1 MLVVLQLESCYNSFY
16 RHCVDKVKGGLRVA
30 MDQKINKKILLFVLL
45 LGGFLSI
52 LNQTLLNVALSKFM
66 TVFAVN
72 TTTVQWLAT
81 GFMLVNGVLIPVT
94 AFLMKRFSTRQL
106 FISSMLLL
114 LAGSVLCGVAINFP
128 MLLIGRMIQ
137 AAGAGII
144 MPLMMSVV
152 MFIFPM
158 EKRGSAMGLI
168 GLAMIFAPAI
178 APTLAGFVIEYLSWR
193 WLFIGLIPLVAIVIL
208 LAFKY
213 LINVSEGSKSEL
225 DVPSVILSTVGFGLI
240 LYGFSNAG
248 SHGWGDLLVL
258 MSIIVGILA
267 IIIFTT
273 RQLRATDP
281 FLNVRVFQNKTFTMT
296 SLINVI
302 ITMMLYADMILL
314 PIYLQ
319 DGRGFTAFDAGLL
332 LLPGALVNAFLS
344 PVTGNLYD
352 RFGAKPLFIV
362 GLIFVIPSMWIVTDL
377 SETTTFMFLM
387 IRTIFLR
394 IGLSFITMP
403 LNTAGLN
410 ALPKELVTHGTA
422 VNNTVRQ
429 IAGAIGTAVVVTIYT
444 SSVTSHGEELV
455 NQGVTEGL
463 KELASTF
470 ASSHSY
476 YFMTFLAVVALL
488 ITLLTPLKK
497 PISLEKQGS

>member
-1 MLVVLQLESCYNSFY
+1 MAQ
-16 RHCVDKVKGGLRVA
+16 
-30 MDQKINKKILLFVLL
+30 QINKKILLFVLL

-66 TVFAVN
+66 GVFDVSA
-72 TTTVQWLAT
+72 TTVQWLAT

-114 LAGSVLCGVAINFP
+114 LIGSLFCSIAPNFTV
-128 MLLIGRMIQ
+128 LLIGRMIQ

-144 MPLMMSVV
+144 MPLMMSVA
-152 MFIFPM
+152 MFIFPP
-158 EKRGSAMGLI
+158 EKRGSAMGLL

-178 APTLAGFVIEYLSWR
+178 APTLSGFVIEYVSWR
-193 WLFIGLIPLVAIVIL
+193 WLFIGLIPLVGIVIL

-213 LINVSEGSKSEL
+213 LINISEGSKAEL
-225 DVPSVILSTVGFGLI
+225 DVLSVILSTIGFGLV

-248 SHGWGDLLVL
+248 SHGWDDALVL
-258 MSIIVGILA
+258 TSIIAGILVLVL
-267 IIIFTT
+267 FTT
-273 RQLRATDP
+273 RQLRASDP

-296 SLINVI
+296 SLINI
-302 ITMMLYADMILL
+302 IVTMMLYADMILL

-332 LLPGALVNAFLS
+332 LLPGAIINAFLS
-344 PVTGNLYD
+344 PVTGKWYD
-352 RFGAKPLFIV
+352 RFGAKPLFII

-377 SETTTFMFLM
+377 TENTTFLFLM

-410 ALPKELVTHGTA
+410 ALPKEHVTHGTA

-444 SSVTSHGEELV
+444 SKATDHAGDLV
-455 NQGVTEGL
+455 NKGVTDGI
-463 KELASTF
+463 KELASIF
-470 ASSHSY
+470 ASSKSY
-476 YFMTFLAVVALL
+476 YFMMILAVIALV

-497 PISLEKQGS
+497 TMSLEKAEEQQ

>member
-1 MLVVLQLESCYNSFY
+1 
-16 RHCVDKVKGGLRVA
+16 
-30 MDQKINKKILLFVLL
+30 MDQQINKKVLLFVLL

-52 LNQTLLNVALSKFM
+52 LNQTLLNVALSRFM
-66 TVFAVN
+66 EVFNVSA
-72 TTTVQWLAT
+72 TTVQWLAT
-81 GFMLVNGVLIPVT
+81 GFMLVNGILIPVT

-114 LAGSVLCGVAINFP
+114 LIGSIFCAISANFTV
-128 MLLIGRMIQ
+128 LLIGRMIQ

-144 MPLMMSVV
+144 MPLMMGIV
-152 MFIFPM
+152 MFIFPP

-178 APTLAGFVIEYLSWR
+178 APTLSGFVIEYVSWR
-193 WLFIGLIPLVAIVIL
+193 WLFIGLIPLVGIVIL

-213 LINVSEGSKSEL
+213 LINVSEGSKADL
-225 DVPSVILSTVGFGLI
+225 DVLSFIQSTIGFGLV

-248 SHGWGDLLVL
+248 SHGWDDAVVLSSIIAGILVL
-258 MSIIVGILA
+258 VL
-267 IIIFTT
+267 FTM
-273 RQLRATDP
+273 RQLRASDP

-296 SLINVI
+296 SLINI
-302 ITMMLYADMILL
+302 IVTMMLYADMILL

-332 LLPGALVNAFLS
+332 LLPGAIINALLS
-344 PVTGNLYD
+344 PVTGKWYD
-352 RFGAKPLFIV
+352 RFGAKPLFII

-377 SETTTFMFLM
+377 TQNTTYTFLM

-410 ALPKELVTHGTA
+410 ALPKDLITHGTA

-444 SSVTSHGEELV
+444 SKATDYAGDLV
-455 NQGVTEGL
+455 HQGVTERI
-463 KELASTF
+463 KELSSIF
-470 ASSHSY
+470 ASSESY
-476 YFMTFLAVVALL
+476 YFMMILAVVALV
-488 ITLLTPLKK
+488 ITILTPLKK
-497 PISLEKQGS
+497 PMPAEKAEEMQ

>member
-1 MLVVLQLESCYNSFY
+1 MAQ
-16 RHCVDKVKGGLRVA
+16 
-30 MDQKINKKILLFVLL
+30 QINKKVLLFVLL

-52 LNQTLLNVALSKFM
+52 LNQTLLNVALSSFM
-66 TVFAVN
+66 EVFDVSA
-72 TTTVQWLAT
+72 TTVQWLAT
-81 GFMLVNGVLIPVT
+81 GFMLVNGILIPVT

-114 LAGSVLCGVAINFP
+114 LIGSIICAIATNFTV
-128 MLLIGRMIQ
+128 LLIGRMIQ

-144 MPLMMSVV
+144 MPLMMGIV
-152 MFIFPM
+152 MFIFPP

-178 APTLAGFVIEYLSWR
+178 APTLSGFVIEYVSWR
-193 WLFIGLIPLVAIVIL
+193 WLFIGIIPLVGIVIL

-213 LINVSEGSKSEL
+213 LINVSEGSKADL
-225 DVPSVILSTVGFGLI
+225 DVLSFILSTIGFGLV

-248 SHGWGDLLVL
+248 SHGWDDAVVSTSIIAGILVL
-258 MSIIVGILA
+258 VL
-267 IIIFTT
+267 FTM
-273 RQLRATDP
+273 RQLRTSDP

-296 SLINVI
+296 SLINI
-302 ITMMLYADMILL
+302 IVTMMLYADMILL

-319 DGRGFTAFDAGLL
+319 NGRGFTAFDAGLL
-332 LLPGALVNAFLS
+332 LLPGAIINALLS
-344 PVTGNLYD
+344 PVTGKWYD
-352 RFGAKPLFIV
+352 RFGAKPLFII
-362 GLIFVIPSMWIVTDL
+362 GLIFVTPSMWIVTDL
-377 SETTTFMFLM
+377 TENTTYTFLM

-410 ALPKELVTHGTA
+410 ALPKELITHGTA

-444 SSVTSHGEELV
+444 SKATDYAGDLV
-455 NQGVTEGL
+455 HQGVTERI
-463 KELASTF
+463 KELSSIF
-470 ASSHSY
+470 ASSESY
-476 YFMTFLAVVALL
+476 YFMMILAVVALV
-488 ITLLTPLKK
+488 ITLFTPLKK
-497 PISLEKQGS
+497 PMSYEKAEEMR